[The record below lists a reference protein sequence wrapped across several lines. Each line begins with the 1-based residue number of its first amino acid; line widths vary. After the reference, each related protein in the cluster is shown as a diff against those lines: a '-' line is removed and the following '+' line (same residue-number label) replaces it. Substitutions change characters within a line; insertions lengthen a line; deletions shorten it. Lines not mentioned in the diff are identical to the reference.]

1 MPKACAVKS
10 TAKAVHRYGWTMLSV
25 LGPKAISFTVNTSVG
40 ETITVTITK
49 MPQCSVILA
58 EPVQQQQKI
67 KNSFTDTASTII
79 YTKEMCF
86 DNLQLIILNKINYT
100 MRVLVQPN

>member
-1 MPKACAVKS
+1 MRGCGGRSVTTSGTTATQRSCAECWDIPGKMPKDCAVKS

-25 LGPKAISFTVNTSVG
+25 LGPRAISSTVNTSDG

-58 EPVQQQQKI
+58 EPERQ
-67 KNSFTDTASTII
+67 
-79 YTKEMCF
+79 
-86 DNLQLIILNKINYT
+86 
-100 MRVLVQPN
+100 